1 MNDKKEKTS
10 SLVGSAIHSENL
22 TKEQQYHKWWLDE
35 AEKNNKLIL
44 ENERLKTQ
52 ISNLKAVLKE
62 VL

>member
-1 MNDKKEKTS
+1 MNDKKENPGS
-10 SLVGSAIHSENL
+10 SVGSAIHSENP

-44 ENERLKTQ
+44 ENERLKKQ